1 MSDSPKLSYEQMEFL
16 FQTAIQTATKT
27 LFEENFEKHGWTF
40 KDFSIYAAEYQK
52 AIQDGKIQRWV
63 N

>member
-1 MSDSPKLSYEQMEFL
+1 MEFL

-40 KDFSIYAAEYQK
+40 KDFTIYMAEYQK
-52 AIQDGKIQRWV
+52 AVQDGKIQRWM